1 LYIIYKKMDK
11 VLFTWK
17 ATQMHLVIAV
27 IIGIVIYH
35 LFSKWFKCEKLENF
49 PKREEEQEKEIK
61 ELEKIINK
69 YEAEIKKYKSEKDEC
84 VSEKDECVW
93 DREGCVSELNQLY
106 GEFYL

>member
-1 LYIIYKKMDK
+1 MDMNN

-49 PKREEEQEKEIK
+49 TKKEKYEAEIK
-61 ELEKIINK
+61 K

-84 VSEKDECVW
+84 VSK
-93 DREGCVSELNQLY
+93 LNQLEKDY
-106 GEFYL
+106 EMF